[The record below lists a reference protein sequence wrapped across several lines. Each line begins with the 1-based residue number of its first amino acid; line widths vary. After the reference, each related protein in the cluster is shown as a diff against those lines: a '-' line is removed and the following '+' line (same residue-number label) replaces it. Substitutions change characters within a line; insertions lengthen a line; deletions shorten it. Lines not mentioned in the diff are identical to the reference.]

1 MVTTYNSAYRSPGV
15 MYQPTNPDDEYSPRA
30 NSVQNF
36 SCKEESNHRYRPYM
50 EDGHK
55 IIDSYL
61 GDPNQG
67 FFAVYD
73 GHGGSEAVD
82 YCKNRLHEELKKALQ
97 EFSDDIPTAFNR
109 CFKKIDDQLRLAGA
123 ATSGS
128 TATVALIRK
137 ENHQKVLY
145 VANVGDSKA
154 IIVKSSGS
162 EQLSYDHKGT
172 DPGEIDRIVSNGGY
186 LIRGRVAGQLAVTR
200 ALGDH
205 HLKTSGVSY
214 EPYVSRRVITPNEL
228 FLVMA
233 SDGLWDVVNDR
244 ELEGL
249 RGRSSLEIG
258 NSLMERA
265 INGGSQDNICILTI
279 CF

>member
-1 MVTTYNSAYRSPGV
+1 MMTTYSSTYRSPGAS
-15 MYQPTNPDDEYSPRA
+15 YQPTNPGDEYSPRG
-30 NSVQNF
+30 NSVQNY

-67 FFAVYD
+67 FFAIYD

-82 YCKNRLHEELKKALQ
+82 YCKNRLHEELRKALH
-97 EFSDDIPTAFNR
+97 EFSDDVSMAFSR
-109 CFKKIDDQLRLAGA
+109 CFKKVDDQLRLAGA

-128 TATVALIRK
+128 TATIALIRK
-137 ENHQKVLY
+137 ESHQRVLY

-154 IIVKSSGS
+154 VLVKSSGF

-172 DPGEIDRIVSNGGY
+172 DASEIDRIVSSGGY

-205 HLKTSGVSY
+205 HLKTSGVSS
-214 EPYVSRRVITPNEL
+214 EPYVSRRVITPNEQ
-228 FLVMA
+228 FLVLA
-233 SDGLWDVVNDR
+233 SDGLWDVVNER

-249 RGRSSLEIG
+249 KGRNSMEIG
-258 NSLMERA
+258 NRLMERA